1 MSDTIRSRAKKIP
14 LESMRKE
21 IEKEI
26 SEKEIMSGKKK
37 SLTININ
44 YKHLSIKYSIMNNLE
59 Q

>member
-26 SEKEIMSGKKK
+26 MSGKKK
-37 SLTININ
+37 SLTINIK
-44 YKHLSIKYSIMNNLE
+44 YKHLSIEYSIMNNLE